1 MLEVKNVS
9 KIYGEGEGQVKAL
22 DGVSFSVDKGC
33 FMAIMGPSG
42 SGKSTLLNII
52 GGLDNLTSGEVSID
66 GHRVD
71 NLSENQLV
79 SLRRGKLA
87 YVFQQYHLLPSL
99 TAMEN
104 VLLPLVLSGITV
116 NDARGMEA
124 LRRVGLEKRAHHKPG
139 QLSGGEQQRVA
150 IARALISDPKLILAD
165 EPTGNIDQKTGGEIL
180 RLFEELHAEGRS
192 IVMVTHA
199 PEVAVKAQKT
209 LHLKDGK
216 VVEIVVNTK
225 IGGA

>member
-1 MLEVKNVS
+1 MLEVKNVC

-22 DGVSFSVDKGC
+22 DSVSFTVENGS
-33 FMAIMGPSG
+33 FLAIMGPSG

-52 GGLDNLTSGEVSID
+52 GGLDNLSSGEIIFND
-66 GHRVD
+66 QRVD

-99 TAMEN
+99 TALEN
-104 VLLPLVLSGITV
+104 VLLPLIYSGAKPDT
-116 NDARGMEA
+116 NKALDA
-124 LRRVGLEKRAHHKPG
+124 LKRVGLAKRAHHKPG

-150 IARALISDPKLILAD
+150 IARALISDPKIILAD

-180 RLFEELHAEGRS
+180 KLFEELHTEGRS
-192 IVMVTHA
+192 IIMVTHA
-199 PEVAVKAQKT
+199 PEVALRAQKT
-209 LHLKDGK
+209 LHLKDGQ
-216 VVEIVVNTK
+216 VVEIVDNAQK
-225 IGGA
+225 GGM